1 MPLQEAAA
9 AYTADVREFA
19 RLVGEFLSDEDPAVG
34 ERFRALLSRRA
45 TRDRRLISNL
55 LDVVL
60 QVEYLLV
67 ALFVGAIVLGGRGS
81 GGAGAA
87 PPAHAKLPRRDGD
100 RSKESAAELA
110 ASNGDARV
118 QRKKVA

>member
-1 MPLQEAAA
+1 M
-9 AYTADVREFA
+9 REFA

-81 GGAGAA
+81 GGAAAA